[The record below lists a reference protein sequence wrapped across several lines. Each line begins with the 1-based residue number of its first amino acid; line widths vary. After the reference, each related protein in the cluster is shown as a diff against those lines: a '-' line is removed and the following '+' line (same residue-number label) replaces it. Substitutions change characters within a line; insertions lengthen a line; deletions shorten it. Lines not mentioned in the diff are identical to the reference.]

1 MQEKKRKS
9 VKKCEKV
16 RGKRES
22 GAMLQMG
29 SRAFKCSYCKE
40 IACEGGRKGRREG
53 IERWCVLVL
62 QLKRVVQIKISV
74 YSIMKYSQEK

>member
-9 VKKCEKV
+9 AKKCEKV

-29 SRAFKCSYCKE
+29 SRTFKYSYCKE
-40 IACEGGRKGRREG
+40 IAYEGGRKGRREG
-53 IERWCVLVL
+53 L
-62 QLKRVVQIKISV
+62 
-74 YSIMKYSQEK
+74 